1 MKLAQIELVALRP
14 NIAQLVKN
22 SPALQET
29 PVRFLGQE
37 DVLEKGKATHSSILT
52 WRIPWTV

>member
-14 NIAQLVKN
+14 NIAQLVEN
-22 SPALQET
+22 SPAVQET

-37 DVLEKGKATHSSILT
+37 DLLEKG
-52 WRIPWTV
+52 